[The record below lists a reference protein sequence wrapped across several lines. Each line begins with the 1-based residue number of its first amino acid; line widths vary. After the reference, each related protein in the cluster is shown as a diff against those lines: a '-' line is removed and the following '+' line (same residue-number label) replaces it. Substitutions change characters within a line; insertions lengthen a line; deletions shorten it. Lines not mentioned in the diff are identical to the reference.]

1 MSRAVY
7 PISIVLHALWLLAV
21 SPAVAADPPPDA
33 RGDFDRWIPSLALT
47 VGFTTQEH
55 QGTVDSCG
63 LDAAGGSCVGP
74 AASRRVFNDNQ
85 NHFTTL
91 QVGGA
96 AELQTP
102 RLLPHEW
109 SPRIFIGGEISYV
122 SAQRR
127 PLAREGNPSKI
138 TFDPGAAPFPGNA
151 ILGQGSATYSDADT
165 VLYGASIG
173 VSIPVQIG
181 DWRVSLKPSARYLNQ
196 EFLFTGVVVNA
207 ERGGFLGDQ
216 PPTQTF
222 DIRADDSF
230 DVHAVGPGLEIE
242 IEAARV
248 GSIAASV
255 FISGGAYKV
264 LSDRKVSFSGEAR
277 DNLDIGSYRGFFT
290 AEIDPWIYRA
300 NLGFRVKW
308 LGFSSGWLGRGD

>member
-1 MSRAVY
+1 MPSLCSVAGSIPILSLGKPTNSANVRVVYDTLLGQQLQYSDPQNDRPQRDLMSRAVY

-21 SPAVAADPPPDA
+21 SPAVAADPPTDA

-55 QGTVDSCG
+55 QGTVDSCV
-63 LDAAGGSCVGP
+63 LDAAGGSCAGRP
-74 AASRRVFNDNQ
+74 AADRRVFNDNQ
-85 NHFTTL
+85 KHFTAL
-91 QVGGA
+91 QIGGS

-138 TFDPGAAPFPGNA
+138 TFDPGAGPFPGNA

-181 DWRVSLKPSARYLNQ
+181 PL
-196 EFLFTGVVVNA
+196 TVNK
-207 ERGGFLGDQ
+207 LC
-216 PPTQTF
+216 
-222 DIRADDSF
+222 I
-230 DVHAVGPGLEIE
+230 
-242 IEAARV
+242 
-248 GSIAASV
+248 
-255 FISGGAYKV
+255 
-264 LSDRKVSFSGEAR
+264 
-277 DNLDIGSYRGFFT
+277 
-290 AEIDPWIYRA
+290 
-300 NLGFRVKW
+300 
-308 LGFSSGWLGRGD
+308 